1 MLLHDLVEEIG
12 VYLLTLLIGDPILC
26 SRIEFLHLRVEA
38 FLLNALHLHL
48 VRQMIELVLIEFLLF
63 LHLSLESLLLLE
75 YLIRRIRLGWL
86 AIHLLLEPFYFKQ
99 KRLFVGS

>member
-1 MLLHDLVEEIG
+1 MHLGSVSLHRTLLNLLASCLLLLHDRVEKIS

-26 SRIEFLHLRVEA
+26 SRIEFLHLRGEA

-48 VRQMIELVLIEFLLF
+48 VRQMIELVLIEFLLL

-75 YLIRRIRLGWL
+75 
-86 AIHLLLEPFYFKQ
+86 
-99 KRLFVGS
+99 